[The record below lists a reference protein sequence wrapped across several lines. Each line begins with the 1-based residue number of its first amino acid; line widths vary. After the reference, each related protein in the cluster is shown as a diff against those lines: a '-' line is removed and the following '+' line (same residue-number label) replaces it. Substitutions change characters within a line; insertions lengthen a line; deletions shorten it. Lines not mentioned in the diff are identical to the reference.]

1 MRELSSHLG
10 AGLEKQAIWPGGDRA
25 LGLGGRSGRSTF
37 RVRAR
42 AAIREAPN
50 WFSSERWID
59 TRLQVMI
66 RWQFS
71 HVAPDDVGR
80 ESPQLARST
89 WRSRGSRLGA
99 SWPGLAAI
107 DISYRRASL
116 EWRYSSYGTLAAD
129 AGHT

>member
-1 MRELSSHLG
+1 MWVGKAGYFDPSATSS
-10 AGLEKQAIWPGGDRA
+10 
-25 LGLGGRSGRSTF
+25 
-37 RVRAR
+37 
-42 AAIREAPN
+42 
-50 WFSSERWID
+50 
-59 TRLQVMI
+59 
-66 RWQFS
+66 S

-129 AGHT
+129 AGLPKH